1 MLKRL
6 VVGET
11 YILREE
17 FAPYGYLRATDVE
30 FTVIDTEE
38 IQSVTMKDEV
48 PTGTIIINKDG
59 EFLQDIE
66 ATKDKWYDFLFS
78 WKKKSMAG
86 VTFEV
91 YAKEDIVSPDG
102 LDTVYYEKD
111 ELVATLVTNDK
122 GVAFIDK
129 LPLGKY
135 YLVETATLEGFM
147 LDSTPIDADLSY
159 MDQDTPIVYAGDHI
173 FNERQKVEI
182 SVIKKDSENGKVL
195 EGAMFGLYSSE
206 DIICT
211 ETDAKL
217 PTDSLIEKA
226 VTDSEGK
233 IHFVSDLPL
242 GKYYIQEIEPPK
254 GYASNKEKVEIDA
267 SYNPEGEKVLKFE
280 AEFTDNPIKVEFSKT
295 DVTGEK
301 ELEGA
306 KLTIIDSEGKTVES
320 WTSTKEPHMVE
331 KIPAGK
337 YTLREETSPY
347 GYTIANDIEF
357 EVKDSGE
364 IQKCQM
370 KDDYVY
376 GKLLLKKRDSEL
388 NTMIEGVEFEI
399 RDKDGK
405 VLQTLVTGKDGCAES
420 DLLPICTF
428 DKDGSYD
435 KDVIYTVV
443 ETKAKEDY
451 ILDSTPH
458 EVTFTYGRDENG
470 KLTDDAKAPEV
481 VEYTLDLTNKPT
493 QPKLPQTG
501 DNYNPFVC
509 GAIGLA
515 FILFAASYIFFS
527 KKTSM
532 VDDVEEYDDAD
543 EDEE

>member
-1 MLKRL
+1 

-102 LDTVYYEKD
+102 IDTVYYEKD

-135 YLVETATLEGFM
+135 YLVETDTLEGFM

-182 SVIKKDSENGKVL
+182 SVIKKDSETGKAL
-195 EGAMFGLYSSE
+195 EGAMFGLYSAE
-206 DIICT
+206 EIICT

-217 PTDSLIEKA
+217 QTDSLIEKA

-254 GYASNKEKVEIDA
+254 GYASNKEKVQIDA

-280 AEFTDNPIKVEFSKT
+280 AEFKDVPIKVEFSKT

-306 KLTIIDSEGKTVES
+306 KLTIIDSEGKTVDT

-405 VLQTLVTGKDGCAES
+405 VIQTLVTGKDGCAES

-428 DKDGSYD
+428 DKDGSFD
-435 KDVIYTVV
+435 KDITYTVV

-470 KLTDDAKAPEV
+470 KLQDDAKAPEV

-532 VDDVEEYDDAD
+532 IDDEISNDSD
-543 EDEE
+543 EDMSE

>member
-1 MLKRL
+1 
-6 VVGET
+6 
-11 YILREE
+11 
-17 FAPYGYLRATDVE
+17 
-30 FTVIDTEE
+30 
-38 IQSVTMKDEV
+38 
-48 PTGTIIINKDG
+48 
-59 EFLQDIE
+59 
-66 ATKDKWYDFLFS
+66 
-78 WKKKSMAG
+78 MAG

-159 MDQDTPIVYAGDHI
+159 LDQDTPIVYAGDHI

-280 AEFTDNPIKVEFSKT
+280 AEFTDVPIKVEFSKT

-306 KLTIIDSEGKTVES
+306 KLTIIDSEGKTVDT

-405 VLQTLVTGKDGCAES
+405 VIQTLVTGKDGCAES

-428 DKDGSYD
+428 DKDGSFD
-435 KDVIYTVV
+435 KDITYTVV

-458 EVTFTYGRDENG
+458 EVVFTYGRDEDG
-470 KLTDDAKAPEV
+470 KLKEDEKAPEV

-515 FILFAASYIFFS
+515 FILFAVSYIFFS

-532 VDDVEEYDDAD
+532 VDDIEKYDDND
-543 EDEE
+543 EDIEE

>member
-1 MLKRL
+1 
-6 VVGET
+6 
-11 YILREE
+11 
-17 FAPYGYLRATDVE
+17 
-30 FTVIDTEE
+30 
-38 IQSVTMKDEV
+38 
-48 PTGTIIINKDG
+48 
-59 EFLQDIE
+59 
-66 ATKDKWYDFLFS
+66 
-78 WKKKSMAG
+78 
-86 VTFEV
+86 
-91 YAKEDIVSPDG
+91 
-102 LDTVYYEKD
+102 
-111 ELVATLVTNDK
+111 
-122 GVAFIDK
+122 
-129 LPLGKY
+129 
-135 YLVETATLEGFM
+135 M
-147 LDSTPIDADLSY
+147 LDSTTIDADLSY
-159 MDQDTPIVYAGDHI
+159 MDQDTSIVYAGDHI

-182 SVIKKDSENGKVL
+182 SVIKKDSETGKAL
-195 EGAMFGLYSSE
+195 EGAMFGLYSAE
-206 DIICT
+206 EIICT

-217 PTDSLIEKA
+217 QTDSLIEKA

-254 GYASNKEKVEIDA
+254 GYASNKEKVQIDA

-280 AEFTDNPIKVEFSKT
+280 AEFKDVPIKVEFSKT

-306 KLTIIDSEGKTVES
+306 KLTIIDSEGKTVDT
-320 WTSTKEPHMVE
+320 WTSTKELHMVE

-405 VLQTLVTGKDGCAES
+405 VIQTLVTGKDGCAES

-428 DKDGSYD
+428 DKDGSFD
-435 KDVIYTVV
+435 KDITYTVV

-458 EVTFTYGRDENG
+458 EVVFTYGRDEDG
-470 KLTDDAKAPEV
+470 KLKEDEKAPEV

-515 FILFAASYIFFS
+515 FILFAVSYIFFS

-532 VDDVEEYDDAD
+532 VDDIEKYDDND
-543 EDEE
+543 EDIEE